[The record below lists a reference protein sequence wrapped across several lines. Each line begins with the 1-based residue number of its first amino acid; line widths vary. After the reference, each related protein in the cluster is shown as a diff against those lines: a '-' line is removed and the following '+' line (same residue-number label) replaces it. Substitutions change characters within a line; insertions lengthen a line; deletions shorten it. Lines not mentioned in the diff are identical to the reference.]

1 MNLQNRHGFAPFE
14 NSSATVN
21 WDTGGFF
28 AETVDIGKLMKR
40 KSPEANLRLQYK
52 KTFELSLI
60 FTLAILI
67 ATFQVARQFSLA
79 PSELKNAN
87 VTIEVAD
94 IPPTE
99 QIRNLPTPPAR
110 PTVPVPT
117 ESELVPEDITIQSTN
132 LDLSELPP
140 PPAPPVKH
148 RYEQYNFIP
157 YDEAPEPIGGYGVIL
172 ANLEYPTIAQKAGI
186 EARVLVGV
194 LIDERGNC
202 VNLFSYIAVKIPQ
215 AFLNVANDF
224 VIPQSLDIKHGAQ
237 PCHYAA
243 RHLELVRKHAAEN
256 PMNEQVHGPL
266 TEL

>member
-1 MNLQNRHGFAPFE
+1 MNLQNRHGFAPK

-28 AETVDIGKLMKR
+28 AETADIGKLMKR

-60 FTLAILI
+60 FTLGILI

-79 PSELKNAN
+79 PSELKHTN

-99 QIRNLPTPPAR
+99 QVRNLPTPPAR
-110 PTVPVPT
+110 PAVPVPT

-132 LDLSELPP
+132 LDLSEVPP
-140 PPAPPVKH
+140 PPAPPVED

-157 YDEAPEPIGGYGVIL
+157 YDESPEPFGAMGLYSQIL
-172 ANLEYPTIAQKAGI
+172 SIPPSPKKQALKPEWWLEY
-186 EARVLVGV
+186 
-194 LIDERGNC
+194 
-202 VNLFSYIAVKIPQ
+202 
-215 AFLNVANDF
+215 
-224 VIPQSLDIKHGAQ
+224 
-237 PCHYAA
+237 
-243 RHLELVRKHAAEN
+243 
-256 PMNEQVHGPL
+256 
-266 TEL
+266 

>member
-60 FTLAILI
+60 FTLGILI

-110 PTVPVPT
+110 PAVPVPT

-140 PPAPPVKH
+140 PPAPPVEH

-172 ANLEYPTIAQKAGI
+172 ANLEYPSIAQKAGI
-186 EARVLVGV
+186 EARVVVGV

-202 VNLFSYIAVKIPQ
+202 VKTQILSTTNEMMGFDEAAQKAVMAVKWKPAKQRDMAVKVWVSIPVR
-215 AFLNVANDF
+215 F
-224 VIPQSLDIKHGAQ
+224 SLKEIQ
-237 PCHYAA
+237 
-243 RHLELVRKHAAEN
+243 
-256 PMNEQVHGPL
+256 
-266 TEL
+266 T